1 MRVVVFA
8 PAVLHGD
15 AWLALLT
22 GQPGIEP
29 AGGAA
34 AVEELAPLLVPQG
47 PTAVLV
53 DLPVPDGDLIRR
65 LRAAAPGVGL
75 IVLVPAYDLPL
86 IVELLQAGA
95 TGVVSTAEG
104 AADLSRG
111 LIAAGRGEIVLP
123 PGIAARALSA
133 LAGLGV
139 SKQRHNAPDG
149 GGGRG

>member
-53 DLPVPDGDLIRR
+53 DLPVPDGDLRRR
-65 LRAAAPGVGL
+65 LRAA
-75 IVLVPAYDLPL
+75 
-86 IVELLQAGA
+86 
-95 TGVVSTAEG
+95 
-104 AADLSRG
+104 
-111 LIAAGRGEIVLP
+111 P
-123 PGIAARALSA
+123 PR
-133 LAGLGV
+133 
-139 SKQRHNAPDG
+139 G
-149 GGGRG
+149 GGGEREVGGSRSRSEKGSAGRRWPVWESPSRGTTPQTGGEEEDE